1 MVYYSQ
7 REGDQCYQRTPYHS
21 RRSMIQTYYEV
32 EFHLLTLSVLCLM
45 SYVCWLIVFV
55 TYHSYLVC
63 LCSEKTREDDLL
75 FICLSRCCCF
85 CQSLRIISKVAF
97 LGLALPWTPAYP
109 GFEMMLIFLCNL
121 L

>member
-32 EFHLLTLSVLCLM
+32 KFHLLTLFVLCLM

-55 TYHSYLVC
+55 TYHSYFVW
-63 LCSEKTREDDLL
+63 LCSEKK
-75 FICLSRCCCF
+75 ICYLS
-85 CQSLRIISKVAF
+85 VF
-97 LGLALPWTPAYP
+97 LAVVVFASP
-109 GFEMMLIFLCNL
+109 CVSSSR
-121 L
+121 